1 MTRLAIFDHLPA
13 RLSWL
18 LYGLC
23 CGWLAVVLS
32 WWLSACFDYGYPF
45 WYETLEIKAHINEY
59 APQNPEK
66 PGFAQLPA
74 EHHYQAFSQI
84 SRAVHDS
91 GAGLPQ
97 ITYPGPEGSEIRLL
111 NRDEINHLRD
121 VAALLH
127 LGKLVSVGVAL
138 LWLPLA
144 LLCSYLGTPARRVR
158 LLASMVLAL
167 LVVMPLVIAGPETV
181 FNTLHEWIF
190 PPEHPWFF
198 YWQES
203 LMSTLMKAPALF
215 GGLAVQIAI
224 PGLLL
229 TPFIHGVGYRI
240 VEALLQ
246 AWRCRHAY

>member
-1 MTRLAIFDHLPA
+1 MTRPAIFDHLPA

-18 LYGLC
+18 LYALICLWLGLF
-23 CGWLAVVLS
+23 LS
-32 WWLSACFDYGYPF
+32 WWLSACFDYSYPF
-45 WYETLEIKAHINEY
+45 WYDALDIGTHINEY

-66 PGFAQLPA
+66 PGFAQLPP
-74 EHHYQAFSQI
+74 EYHHRAFAQI
-84 SRAVHDS
+84 SQAVHNN
-91 GAGLPQ
+91 GAGLER
-97 ITYPGPEGSEIRLL
+97 IRYPGPAGHDILLL

-121 VAALLH
+121 VAQLLDA
-127 LGKLVSVGVAL
+127 GALVSAAMAL

-144 LLCSYLGTPARRVR
+144 LLSRYLGTPSRRVR
-158 LLASMVLAL
+158 WLACVMLAVVVLTPLAL
-167 LVVMPLVIAGPETV
+167 AGPGTV

-203 LMSTLMKAPALF
+203 LMSTLMKAPVLF

-229 TPFIHGVGYRI
+229 TPVLHMAGYRI
-240 VEALLQ
+240 AEALRR
-246 AWRCRHAY
+246 AWCARHAH